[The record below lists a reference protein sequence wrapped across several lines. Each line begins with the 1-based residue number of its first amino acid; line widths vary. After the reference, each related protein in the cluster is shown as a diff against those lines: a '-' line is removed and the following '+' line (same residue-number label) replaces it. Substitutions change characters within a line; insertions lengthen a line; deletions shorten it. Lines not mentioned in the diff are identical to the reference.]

1 MNDVDDEDA
10 SRGRDKGNFAYGS
23 RERRKKFLS
32 ILSAREARMVSNVFR
47 GGGFTCE
54 EKSTRKKHAVRVYW
68 ITQSS
73 LVTFRGSFRPVF
85 HAAVGNGV
93 YIRTLLE
100 VTTCN

>member
-23 RERRKKFLS
+23 RERRKEFLS
-32 ILSAREARMVSNVFR
+32 ILSAREARTVSNVFR

-54 EKSTRKKHAVRVYW
+54 EKSTRKSMLYVYW

-73 LVTFRGSFRPVF
+73 VVTFRGSFRPVS
-85 HAAVGNGV
+85 HAVVGNGV
-93 YIRTLLE
+93 DIRTLLE